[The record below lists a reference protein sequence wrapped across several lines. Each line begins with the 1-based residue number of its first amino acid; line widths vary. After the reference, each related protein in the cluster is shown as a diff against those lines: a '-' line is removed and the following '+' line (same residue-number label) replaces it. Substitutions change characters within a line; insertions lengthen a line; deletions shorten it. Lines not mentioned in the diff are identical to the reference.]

1 MVDICPWPC
10 MVSPV
15 PAKPLSV
22 TNHSF
27 AQALNDACD
36 VKISQLLV
44 PSIRG
49 DDLCIKITQH
59 EYEKGVA
66 DCKKNLHGR
75 LVMNKGNRSL
85 TARELSCKL
94 STIWKTANQW
104 KMIFLGRGFYE
115 FQFVSFEDMHLAW
128 SVGTINLKPGVLRLS
143 KWSNDFNPAIGTPLS
158 LDEATKTRA
167 FGHYARILVD
177 MDLFSHVFYEILV
190 ERHNVQA
197 CHWLKPSEAK
207 VDNRGKKIITIKKEA
222 ANIQYV
228 PKKKDC
234 ALPSTSAEVVEV
246 ENNHQSNLIGTQEG
260 KQQNE
265 EHEAERQQAPESPK
279 SPSKDIG
286 ATLNA
291 TDDVV
296 VQHSTSFSVT
306 LHTVHDDI
314 VLKNIQTDDLV
325 LRQVT
330 TDDVAGVTVTKQD
343 FDQEAEET
351 TDNSSSVP
359 DTQPVKQAD
368 AVEIENSFTPIDI
381 TVTETND
388 FDASAHAIPDTTQK
402 IVILPDE
409 EFDEVVQ
416 ADLRLIKQVWAAA
429 ANREKFTPVIS
440 KSKAKKIKQLARSVG

>member
-1 MVDICPWPC
+1 LLQTITAMVDICPWPC

-143 KWSNDFNPAIGTPLS
+143 KWSNDFNPYTQRQTP
-158 LDEATKTRA
+158 TKTRA

-190 ERHNVQA
+190 EREGHSFKLVVVYERLPDFCMHCGIIGHNVQA
-197 CHWLKPSEAK
+197 CHYLKPSEAK

-222 ANIQYV
+222 ANIQYI

-368 AVEIENSFTPIDI
+368 AVPINGRVFLKTENSSP
-381 TVTETND
+381 
-388 FDASAHAIPDTTQK
+388 
-402 IVILPDE
+402 L
-409 EFDEVVQ
+409 
-416 ADLRLIKQVWAAA
+416 
-429 ANREKFTPVIS
+429 
-440 KSKAKKIKQLARSVG
+440 

>member
-1 MVDICPWPC
+1 ME
-10 MVSPV
+10 
-15 PAKPLSV
+15 
-22 TNHSF
+22 F
-27 AQALNDACD
+27 
-36 VKISQLLV
+36 SQEYW
-44 PSIRG
+44 R
-49 DDLCIKITQH
+49 QH
-59 EYEKGVA
+59 T
-66 DCKKNLHGR
+66 L
-75 LVMNKGNRSL
+75 
-85 TARELSCKL
+85 
-94 STIWKTANQW
+94 
-104 KMIFLGRGFYE
+104 
-115 FQFVSFEDMHLAW
+115 FEIA
-128 SVGTINLKPGVLRLS
+128 S
-143 KWSNDFNPAIGTPLS
+143 AIGTPLS

-190 ERHNVQA
+190 EREGHSFKLVVVYERLPDFCMHCGIIGHNVQA
-197 CHWLKPSEAK
+197 CHYLKPSEAK

-368 AVEIENSFTPIDI
+368 AVEIENCFTPIDI

-402 IVILPDE
+402 IVILPYE
-409 EFDEVVQ
+409 EFDEVVK

-440 KSKAKKIKQLARSVG
+440 KSKAKKIRQLARSVGQPYNTRFRGGTSHRSQ